1 MKKLELW
8 SVPSMKLSWKQK
20 LILDVL
26 KDEFAGSAFGP
37 ELLDCS
43 ENEDLQKLTIN
54 EITWHILRLRENGL
68 VTSEKLNYKGRVLNK
83 YSITPVVIYE
93 GIEIK

>member
-1 MKKLELW
+1 MKKLEFLN
-8 SVPSMKLSWKQK
+8 VPSMKLSCKQK

-26 KDEFAGSAFGP
+26 HDEFTGSAFGP
-37 ELLDCS
+37 ALLDCS